1 MKVDSL
7 SKKID
12 GKLLLDKITFE
23 VKPGEIIGI
32 VGRNGVG
39 KTTLF
44 RTIMGFY
51 IPDTGDVYLD
61 EPLSK
66 NPQLKQKLFMLQDN
80 LNCWDGYKIP
90 TIKNSIKKRTHY
102 LMETNLII

>member
-12 GKLLLDKITFE
+12 GELLLDKITFE

-51 IPDTGDVYLD
+51 IPDEG
-61 EPLSK
+61 
-66 NPQLKQKLFMLQDN
+66 
-80 LNCWDGYKIP
+80 
-90 TIKNSIKKRTHY
+90 
-102 LMETNLII
+102 

>member
-1 MKVDSL
+1 MTWLKVDSL

-12 GKLLLDKITFE
+12 GELLLDKITFE

-51 IPDTGDVYLD
+51 IPDEEMCT
-61 EPLSK
+61 
-66 NPQLKQKLFMLQDN
+66 
-80 LNCWDGYKIP
+80 
-90 TIKNSIKKRTHY
+90 
-102 LMETNLII
+102 

>member
-1 MKVDSL
+1 MTWLKVDSL

-51 IPDTGDVYLD
+51 IPDA
-61 EPLSK
+61 
-66 NPQLKQKLFMLQDN
+66 
-80 LNCWDGYKIP
+80 
-90 TIKNSIKKRTHY
+90 
-102 LMETNLII
+102 

>member
-44 RTIMGFY
+44 RTIMGF
-51 IPDTGDVYLD
+51 
-61 EPLSK
+61 
-66 NPQLKQKLFMLQDN
+66 
-80 LNCWDGYKIP
+80 
-90 TIKNSIKKRTHY
+90 
-102 LMETNLII
+102 

>member
-51 IPDTGDVYLD
+51 IPDAGDVYLD

-66 NPQLKQKLFMLQDN
+66 NP
-80 LNCWDGYKIP
+80 
-90 TIKNSIKKRTHY
+90 IKKRTHY

>member
-1 MKVDSL
+1 MTWLKVDSL

-12 GKLLLDKITFE
+12 GELLLDKITFE

-51 IPDTGDVYLD
+51 I
-61 EPLSK
+61 
-66 NPQLKQKLFMLQDN
+66 
-80 LNCWDGYKIP
+80 
-90 TIKNSIKKRTHY
+90 
-102 LMETNLII
+102 LMREMCT